1 MSAPT
6 ATTEPLNRNYTS
18 ESDSDVQARGGRR
31 AKALAPHVG
40 PASEEPLPHLTKPAG
55 TAEPFTFI
63 FIDPE
68 HLPDI
73 EAFSFVKNPSLTNPP
88 TGTLLKGATDAD
100 GKQKDPALLLG
111 IKLDLDAEIHLTARV
126 RGDIAIG
133 LY

>member
-31 AKALAPHVG
+31 TKALAPRVG
-40 PASEEPLPHLTKPAG
+40 ATAEEPLPHLANPA
-55 TAEPFTFI
+55 
-63 FIDPE
+63 
-68 HLPDI
+68 
-73 EAFSFVKNPSLTNPP
+73 
-88 TGTLLKGATDAD
+88 GTLLKGATDAD